1 MPYPVTAPAEH
12 RDVLTIAQQLARY
25 LRDHPDGC
33 DTAEGIARW
42 WMDPLEATVPEVMME
57 AALAWMTACQLMET
71 LHAADGRIRYRLAS
85 DAADIDAKLAAMV
98 RDPHSVLPCD
108 TAQQPRQVH

>member
-1 MPYPVTAPAEH
+1 MHYLGKDPAVH

-25 LRDHPDGC
+25 LRHHPDGC

-42 WMDPLEATVPEVMME
+42 WLAPDEAAAPVAVIE
-57 AALAWMTACQLMET
+57 AALEWMTACQLMEA

-85 DAADIDAKLAAMV
+85 DAADIHGKLQAMV
-98 RDPHSVLPCD
+98 RDPHSVLPSG
-108 TAQQPRQVH
+108 TALQPRQVH

>member
-1 MPYPVTAPAEH
+1 MHYLGADPAEQ

-42 WMDPLEATVPEVMME
+42 WMDSDQSAVPVAVMA
-57 AALAWMTACQLMET
+57 AALDWMTACQVMEV

-85 DAADIDAKLAAMV
+85 DAPDLHAKLEAMAQ
-98 RDPHSVLPCD
+98 DPHSVLPCD
-108 TAQQPRQVH
+108 ASPQPRQVH

>member
-25 LRDHPDGC
+25 LQDHPDGC

-42 WMDPLEATVPEVMME
+42 WMDPLEAAVPEVMME
-57 AALAWMTACQLMET
+57 AALAWMTACQLMEA

-85 DAADIDAKLAAMV
+85 DAADIHGKLQAMV

>member
-42 WMDPLEATVPEVMME
+42 WIDPDETAVPVAVTE
-57 AALAWMTACQLMET
+57 AALQWMTACQLLET
-71 LHAADGRIRYRLAS
+71 LHAADGRIRFRLAS
-85 DAADIDAKLAAMV
+85 DDADLHAKLAAMA